1 MTTQLDK
8 MKEMAEAEN
17 ERLLRVMRGTK
28 HKVAGRSLVWPV
40 GKLRKEILRIAAT
53 RPVWIIND
61 FQNRIVGVPVE
72 RIQRA
77 LDTLVKLGYL
87 EGERDDGYTFYS
99 IPRQHTFDFSAP
111 EPVQK
116 RRLTWKRNS

>member
-17 ERLLRVMRGTK
+17 ERLLRVMRSTK
-28 HKVAGRSLVWPV
+28 HKVAERARVWPV
-40 GKLRKEILRIAAT
+40 GKLRKEILWIAAT

-87 EGERDDGYTFYS
+87 DGIREDGYTFYS
-99 IPRQHTFDFSAP
+99 IPRQHTFDFNAP
-111 EPVQK
+111 LRGLG
-116 RRLTWKRNS
+116 RRLTWKRSN